1 MAEALIKPLASGG
14 AVVSSFD
21 AETLDFLDT
30 LEMDLT
36 ASEDYTTAVEWSQHP
51 VEDGADITDN
61 ASLQLDT
68 ATLAGVITAT
78 PIVGGDAS
86 VDRLEQA
93 DQILTRLIKARQPL
107 QIITG
112 LRVLDGYV
120 ATSLTISRSQ
130 TTGQTF
136 TFTLDVQELRT
147 VEAQFTEVPPAPVR
161 ADKKAEAGAAVD
173 GGTKAPTETTPEGEA
188 GPGAAPPT
196 TDADGEATPEE
207 DEPKKS
213 VAAKS
218 FDAATSAFSSF
229 TGGA

>member
-1 MAEALIKPLASGG
+1 MAEALIRPQATGG
-14 AVVSSFD
+14 AVLSSFD
-21 AETLDFLDT
+21 LETFDFLDT

-36 ASEDYTTAVEWSQHP
+36 SSEDYTTAAEWTQHP

-61 ASLQLDT
+61 ASLQLDKV
-68 ATLAGVITAT
+68 TLSGIITQT

-86 VDRLEQA
+86 VDRLAQA
-93 DQILTRLIKARQPL
+93 DEILQRLVKRRQPL
-107 QIITG
+107 QVITG

-120 ATSLTISRSQ
+120 ATNLTVSRSQ

-136 TFTLDVQELRT
+136 NLTIDLQELRT

-173 GGTKAPTETTPEGEA
+173 GGTKAPVETTPEAEA
-188 GPGAAPPT
+188 GPGAAPPA
-196 TDADGEATPEE
+196 TDADGDPVAEE
-207 DEPKKS
+207 DEPNKS

-218 FDAATSAFSSF
+218 YDAALSSIASL
-229 TGGA
+229 TGGG